1 MNKKEKRAAR
11 CLSVQL
17 LYSFELIPASS
28 INKLVEIFFKNKD
41 NDLDEIIYKKKEID
55 YAKKLVKHTL
65 NNSESIDKVIK
76 QKLSNWDIS
85 RLAIID
91 KIILRMSISEMF
103 FIDDVPKKV
112 SMAEG
117 IEISKEFSTKDS
129 SSFINGILDAIYNSK
144 NITADS
150 FKDPNIKWKV
160 VSKRTLAKNNS

>member
-1 MNKKEKRAAR
+1 MDKKQKRAAR

-17 LYSFELIPASS
+17 LYSFELIPTSS
-28 INKLVEIFFKNKD
+28 INKLVVNFFKSKD
-41 NDLDEIIYKKKEID
+41 NDLDDITYKKKEID
-55 YAKKLVKHTL
+55 YAKKLVKYTID
-65 NNSESIDKVIK
+65 NSESIDMLIK
-76 QKLSNWDIS
+76 EKLSNWDIA

-103 FIDDVPKKV
+103 FIEDVPKKV

-144 NITADS
+144 NITSES
-150 FKDPNIKWKV
+150 FKMVTKD
-160 VSKRTLAKNNS
+160 KN

>member
-1 MNKKEKRAAR
+1 MDKKQKRAAR

-17 LYSFELIPASS
+17 LYSFELTPTSS
-28 INKLVEIFFKNKD
+28 INKLVVNFFKNKD
-41 NDLDEIIYKKKEID
+41 NDLDDITYKKKEID
-55 YAKKLVKHTL
+55 YAKRLVKYTIE
-65 NNSESIDKVIK
+65 NSESIDNLIK
-76 QKLSNWDIS
+76 KKLSNWDIT

-103 FIDDVPKKV
+103 FIEDVPKKV

-144 NITADS
+144 NITSES
-150 FKDPNIKWKV
+150 FKMV
-160 VSKRTLAKNNS
+160 AKDKN

>member
-1 MNKKEKRAAR
+1 MDKKQKRAAR

-17 LYSFELIPASS
+17 LYSFELIPTSS
-28 INKLVEIFFKNKD
+28 INKLVVNFFKSKD
-41 NDLDEIIYKKKEID
+41 NDLDDITYKKKEID
-55 YAKKLVKHTL
+55 YAKKLVKYTID
-65 NNSESIDKVIK
+65 NSESIDVLIK
-76 QKLSNWDIS
+76 EKLSNWDIT

-103 FIDDVPKKV
+103 FIEDVPKKV

-144 NITADS
+144 NITSES
-150 FKDPNIKWKV
+150 FKMVTKD
-160 VSKRTLAKNNS
+160 KN

>member
-1 MNKKEKRAAR
+1 MNKKQKRAAR

-17 LYSFELIPASS
+17 LYSFELTKTSS
-28 INKLVEIFFKNKD
+28 INKLVENFFKNKD
-41 NDLDEIIYKKKEID
+41 NDLDNIIYKKKEID
-55 YAKKLVKHTL
+55 YAKKLLKYTIDY
-65 NNSESIDKVIK
+65 SESIDQIIK
-76 QKLSNWDIS
+76 EKLSNWDIN

-103 FIDDVPKKV
+103 FIEDVPKKV

-144 NITADS
+144 NITSNS
-150 FKDPNIKWKV
+150 FKM
-160 VSKRTLAKNNS
+160 TAKDKE

>member
-1 MNKKEKRAAR
+1 MDKKQKRAAR

-17 LYSFELIPASS
+17 LYSFELIPTSS
-28 INKLVEIFFKNKD
+28 INNLVENFFKRKD
-41 NDLDEIIYKKKEID
+41 NDLDEITYKKKEID
-55 YAKKLVKHTL
+55 YAKKLVKHAV
-65 NNSESIDKVIK
+65 NNAESIDNLIEE
-76 QKLSNWDIS
+76 KLSNWDIS

-91 KIILRMSISEMF
+91 KIILRMSIAEMF

-144 NITADS
+144 TITLES
-150 FKDPNIKWKV
+150 FKKEKKV
-160 VSKRTLAKNNS
+160 KVKVFEKDKE

>member
-1 MNKKEKRAAR
+1 MDKKQKRAAR

-17 LYSFELIPASS
+17 LYSFELIPKSS
-28 INKLVEIFFKNKD
+28 INKLVENFFKKKD
-41 NDLDEIIYKKKEID
+41 NDLDDITYKKKEID
-55 YAKKLVKHTL
+55 YAKRLVKYTIE
-65 NNSESIDKVIK
+65 NSESIDNLIK
-76 QKLSNWDIS
+76 EKLSNWDIT

-103 FIDDVPKKV
+103 FIEDVPKKV

-144 NITADS
+144 NITSAS
-150 FKDPNIKWKV
+150 FKMV
-160 VSKRTLAKNNS
+160 AKDKN

>member
-1 MNKKEKRAAR
+1 MDKKQKRAAR

-28 INKLVEIFFKNKD
+28 INKLVENFFKKKD
-41 NDLDEIIYKKKEID
+41 NDLDDITYKKKEID
-55 YAKKLVKHTL
+55 YAKRLVKYTIE
-65 NNSESIDKVIK
+65 NSESIDNLIK
-76 QKLSNWDIS
+76 EKLSNWDIT

-103 FIDDVPKKV
+103 FIEDVPKKV

-144 NITADS
+144 NITSES
-150 FKDPNIKWKV
+150 FKMV
-160 VSKRTLAKNNS
+160 VKDKN

>member
-1 MNKKEKRAAR
+1 MDKKQKRAAR

-17 LYSFELIPASS
+17 LYSFELIPKSS
-28 INKLVEIFFKNKD
+28 INKLVENFFKKKD
-41 NDLDEIIYKKKEID
+41 NDLDDITYKKKEID
-55 YAKKLVKHTL
+55 YAKRLVKYTIE
-65 NNSESIDKVIK
+65 NSESIDNLIK
-76 QKLSNWDIS
+76 EKLSNWDIT

-103 FIDDVPKKV
+103 FIEDVPKKV

-144 NITADS
+144 NITSES
-150 FKDPNIKWKV
+150 FKMV
-160 VSKRTLAKNNS
+160 VKDKN

>member
-1 MNKKEKRAAR
+1 MDKKQKRAAR

-17 LYSFELIPASS
+17 LYSFELIPTSS
-28 INKLVEIFFKNKD
+28 INKLVVNFFKSKD
-41 NDLDEIIYKKKEID
+41 NDLDDITYKKKEID
-55 YAKKLVKHTL
+55 YAKKLVKYTID
-65 NNSESIDKVIK
+65 NSESIDMLIK
-76 QKLSNWDIS
+76 EKLSNWDIT

-103 FIDDVPKKV
+103 FIEDVPKKV

-144 NITADS
+144 NITSES
-150 FKDPNIKWKV
+150 FKMVTKD
-160 VSKRTLAKNNS
+160 KN

>member
-1 MNKKEKRAAR
+1 MNKKQKRAAR

-17 LYSFELIPASS
+17 LYSFELTKTSS
-28 INKLVEIFFKNKD
+28 INKLVENFFKNKD
-41 NDLDEIIYKKKEID
+41 NDLDDLVYKKKEID
-55 YAKKLVKHTL
+55 YAKKLVKYTVD
-65 NNSESIDKVIK
+65 NSASIDKLIK
-76 QKLSNWDIS
+76 EKLSNWDIT

-103 FIDDVPKKV
+103 FIEDVPKKV

-144 NITADS
+144 NITSNS
-150 FKDPNIKWKV
+150 FKI
-160 VSKRTLAKNNS
+160 TAKDKK

>member
-1 MNKKEKRAAR
+1 MNKKQKRAAR

-17 LYSFELIPASS
+17 LYSFELTKTSS
-28 INKLVEIFFKNKD
+28 INKLVENFFKNKD
-41 NDLDEIIYKKKEID
+41 NDLDNIIYKKKEID
-55 YAKKLVKHTL
+55 YAKKLLKYTIKY
-65 NNSESIDKVIK
+65 SESIDQIIK
-76 QKLSNWDIS
+76 EKLSNWDIN

-103 FIDDVPKKV
+103 FIEDVPKKV

-144 NITADS
+144 NITSNS
-150 FKDPNIKWKV
+150 FKM
-160 VSKRTLAKNNS
+160 TAKDKE